1 MIEKLKELN
10 LELPNVSTPGGS
22 YVSVNIRDSIA
33 YIAIQFPIINGKYH
47 YQGRFGENLN
57 NEDGYK
63 AMQMCALNVLAQ
75 IHKKIGLERI
85 VGLNHFDAYYQSG
98 NNWNDAPKIVNGAS
112 DLFINVLG
120 EQGRHSRAIFGVE
133 KLHSNLSVGLTCT
146 FTIK

>member
-1 MIEKLKELN
+1 MLEKLKELN
-10 LELPNVSTPGGS
+10 LELPEVSTPGGA
-22 YVSVNIRDSIA
+22 YESVNIRGNIA
-33 YIAIQFPIINGKYH
+33 YLAIQFPIINGEYH
-47 YQGRFGENLN
+47 YKGRLGNELT

-75 IHKKIGLERI
+75 VHAKIGLDRI

-112 DLFINVLG
+112 DLYLEVLG
-120 EQGRHSRAIFGVE
+120 EKGQHSRAIFGVE
-133 KLHSNLSVGLTCT
+133 KLYGNLCVGLTCT

>member
-1 MIEKLKELN
+1 MLEKLKKLN
-10 LELPNVSTPGGS
+10 LELPDVSTPGGS
-22 YVSVNIRDSIA
+22 YVSVNIRGNMA

-47 YQGRFGENLN
+47 YQGRLGNELT

-75 IHKKIGLERI
+75 VHTKIGLDRI

-98 NNWNDAPKIVNGAS
+98 TNWNDAPKIVNGAS
-112 DLFINVLG
+112 DVFLEVLG
-120 EQGRHSRAIFGVE
+120 DKGQHSRAIFGVE
-133 KLHSNLSVGLTCT
+133 KLYGNLCTGLTCS